1 MLTAILDTLYPP
13 TCLGCGARGTA
24 LCRACKRDA
33 GKRVHIER
41 AGLSIVA
48 CGRYEGA
55 LRRAILR
62 FKRGRRDGAAPL
74 AALLGEA
81 FASDGVPPEILVVPV
96 PTTSA
101 NARERGFD
109 QGVALARE
117 LARLDDRPI
126 VAALRKRVREHQ
138 RGHSRVERLLA
149 RGRFEVV
156 APHLVAHAHVLLIDD
171 VVTTGATLADC
182 ALTLTNAGAN
192 VAGAF
197 VLAYA

>member
-1 MLTAILDTLYPP
+1 MLTAILDALYPP
-13 TCLGCGARGTA
+13 TCLGCGARGSA
-24 LCRACKRDA
+24 LCGACTPGASERI
-33 GKRVHIER
+33 RFER
-41 AGLSIVA
+41 AGLPIVA
-48 CGRYEGA
+48 CGRYGGT

-74 AALLGEA
+74 ASLLGEA
-81 FASDGVPPEILVVPV
+81 FAWDGVSPEIVVVPV
-96 PTTSA
+96 PTTPA

-117 LARLDDRPI
+117 LARRDDRP
-126 VAALRKRVREHQ
+126 VLTALRKRVARDQ

-149 RGRFEVV
+149 RDRFVV
-156 APHLVAHAHVLLIDD
+156 VSPSLIAHAHVVLIDD

-182 ALTLTNAGAN
+182 ARTLTASGAN
-192 VAGAF
+192 VVGTF